1 VVMGVRVVAALG
13 VKAEAVNN
21 KSTQREEEEE
31 M

>member
-21 KSTQREEEEE
+21 KSTREEEEE